1 MKMVRAV
8 VRPEREQE
16 VTMALE
22 GKGLGA
28 FTRMDVF
35 GRGRQQGIQIGE
47 LRYDELAKTLF
58 MVVVEDDDLGK
69 VLEAFQVGARTGHP
83 GDGKVFVT
91 EVEQVVTV
99 RTGEKV
105 L

>member
-8 VRPEREQE
+8 VRPEREVE
-16 VTMALE
+16 VMQALE
-22 GKGLGA
+22 SKGLWA

-47 LRYDELAKTLF
+47 VRYDELAKSLF
-58 MVVVEDDDLGK
+58 MLVVEDDDLAK
-69 VLEAFQVGARTGHP
+69 TLEAFQAGARTGHP
-83 GDGKVFVT
+83 GDGKVFVS